1 MAKLNKFSKKAAE
14 MEAWGCLLEKAYD
27 MRNWHMEA
35 KEGDDGNP
43 ILDADGN
50 RIRVAPS
57 EDSYNY
63 ASYIG
68 WCEVVKA
75 LEGMKL

>member
-14 MEAWGCLLEKAYD
+14 MEAWASLLDKAYE
-27 MRNWHMEA
+27 MRKWNMDT
-35 KEGDDGNP
+35 KEDADGNDV
-43 ILDADGN
+43 LDADGE
-50 RIRVAPS
+50 RVRVAPS

-68 WCEVVKA
+68 WCEVIKT